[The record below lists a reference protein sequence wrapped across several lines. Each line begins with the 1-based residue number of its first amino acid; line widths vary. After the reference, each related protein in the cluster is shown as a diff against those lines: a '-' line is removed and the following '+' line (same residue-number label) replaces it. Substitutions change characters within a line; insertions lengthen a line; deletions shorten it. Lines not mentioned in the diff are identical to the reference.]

1 MYLTCVS
8 SKLCEFIHK
17 CKCQKLI
24 FWLIDLIILVV
35 KVWINDL
42 DTCIRAHQDRVRVHP
57 GWLLQIHD
65 RSQVLFDFNFRIGV
79 CWLV

>member
-35 KVWINDL
+35 KVWIHDL
-42 DTCIRAHQDRVRVHP
+42 EICYDTCIRAHQDRVRVHP
-57 GWLLQIHD
+57 GWLLQID
-65 RSQVLFDFNFRIGV
+65 DGSQVLFNFKF
-79 CWLV
+79 